1 MGKTKTSQVSGITY
15 HKNHVLNKEYKH
27 NIRNVFVATS
37 QAAPPAQFGR
47 FCCFL
52 IVRGSTQ
59 QGKQG
64 AKPSGKKGEH
74 PGDLR
79 GPLKLTLDFQEN
91 TPVEYVEVLWT
102 CENVAFLLQRFY
114 TYTPK
119 FLKKQKTHEIY
130 FWDEISMRFWGDQSW
145 VASSWC
151 FGMFQSPRCRFPD
164 FRLISEF
171 CGHTSSFLDTTTGL

>member
-1 MGKTKTSQVSGITY
+1 MYIYIYIQYIYICIYKYIRQYPNVTYLPYEMGKTKTSQVSGITY

-91 TPVEYVEVLWT
+91 TPVEYVEVL
-102 CENVAFLLQRFY
+102 
-114 TYTPK
+114 
-119 FLKKQKTHEIY
+119 
-130 FWDEISMRFWGDQSW
+130 
-145 VASSWC
+145 
-151 FGMFQSPRCRFPD
+151 
-164 FRLISEF
+164 
-171 CGHTSSFLDTTTGL
+171 